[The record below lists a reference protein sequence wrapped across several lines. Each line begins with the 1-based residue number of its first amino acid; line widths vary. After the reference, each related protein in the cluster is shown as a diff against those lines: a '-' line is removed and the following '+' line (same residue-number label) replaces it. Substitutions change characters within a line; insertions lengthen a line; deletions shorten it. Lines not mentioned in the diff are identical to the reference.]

1 MKSFG
6 KFTLSLLTVF
16 SLATVISCQAPKH
29 EKAYERAE
37 KRLDAL
43 ENKLDSISEDDAHFG
58 DKLDRELADFENSI
72 EQLGDEMALETDEAA
87 LKSKAKIEDI
97 KIQTNAMRNRLNQW
111 TYNASDTIDS
121 IGSEI
126 KENFRELKR
135 TLRRH
140 TQDDKWDDNK

>member
-1 MKSFG
+1 MKTFG

-16 SLATVISCQAPKH
+16 ALATVISCQAPKH

-37 KRLDAL
+37 ERLDAL
-43 ENKLDSISEDDAHFG
+43 ENKLDSISEDDAQFG

-72 EQLGDEMALETDEAA
+72 DQLKDEMAQETDEAA
-87 LKSKAKIEDI
+87 LKSKAKIEEI
-97 KIQTNAMRNRLNQW
+97 KAEISAMRNRLNQW

-126 KENFRELKR
+126 KDNFRELKR

-140 TQDDKWDDNK
+140 SEEDKWDDNK